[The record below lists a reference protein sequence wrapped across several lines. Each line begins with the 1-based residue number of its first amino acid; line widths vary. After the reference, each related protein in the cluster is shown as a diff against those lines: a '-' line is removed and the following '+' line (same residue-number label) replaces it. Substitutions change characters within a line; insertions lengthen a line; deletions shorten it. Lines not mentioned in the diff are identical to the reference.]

1 MLTYADF
8 EMEGQMR
15 GIDTLDGMR
24 RLAEEV
30 DKNWDGVLAKLLRI
44 RDLLVDRRNLI
55 VRCFTG
61 CVALLA
67 LLAAAQSPSPCRPPP
82 PHCLK
87 LSVCFTSAHVACF
100 YWYKSGTNTDAEWC
114 CAR

>member
-55 VRCFTG
+55 VMCFTSFTSCSA
-61 CVALLA
+61 CVLALLA
-67 LLAAAQSPSPCRPPP
+67 LLAAAHPGPACRPPQ
-82 PHCLK
+82 PHCQML
-87 LSVCFTSAHVACF
+87 
-100 YWYKSGTNTDAEWC
+100 Y
-114 CAR
+114 

>member
-24 RLAEEV
+24 KLAEEV

-61 CVALLA
+61 CT
-67 LLAAAQSPSPCRPPP
+67 S
-82 PHCLK
+82 
-87 LSVCFTSAHVACF
+87 FTSVTSCSASATSLSTAATSLCEALCLL
-100 YWYKSGTNTDAEWC
+100 Y
-114 CAR
+114 